1 MELLSRYD
9 IASATWSALD
19 GLGVGQ
25 VSPVLEE
32 EGFCLVF
39 YKMDPTDDEDTMD
52 YLGQALA
59 AGQLAQWAQDAS
71 VSRSGAWGSWD
82 EAACCAR
89 CEALEFPSV

>member
-1 MELLSRYD
+1 
-9 IASATWSALD
+9 
-19 GLGVGQ
+19 
-25 VSPVLEE
+25 
-32 EGFCLVF
+32 
-39 YKMDPTDDEDTMD
+39 MD

-59 AGQLAQWAQDAS
+59 AGQLAQWAQEAS